1 MGLGTLAKGA
11 LTALAWPVASAFLPK
26 DMMTALTWGKRAK
39 DIKEGKGIWGY
50 AGKKIGLDKKVSH
63 LTSTIDKARKRRF
76 DPDELLGTADW
87 QGEKKRTFHE
97 PKGDG
102 EATLTKI
109 VAGGEDVVT
118 KTANQYRGTEA
129 ESQIANLVKTNL
141 NRALHYYSMMTPKIE
156 AGKANKQEM
165 DAYELLGYYLNER
178 APKAQNVAY
187 GGRIDKALTGR
198 SRDI

>member
-1 MGLGTLAKGA
+1 MTKSQEILQQRIEDKFEELGERMKQY
-11 LTALAWPVASAFLPK
+11 AFSNTVHDWHACINMLP
-26 DMMTALTWGKRAK
+26 
-39 DIKEGKGIWGY
+39 
-50 AGKKIGLDKKVSH
+50 
-63 LTSTIDKARKRRF
+63 
-76 DPDELLGTADW
+76 
-87 QGEKKRTFHE
+87 
-97 PKGDG
+97 
-102 EATLTKI
+102 
-109 VAGGEDVVT
+109 
-118 KTANQYRGTEA
+118 
-129 ESQIANLVKTNL
+129 QIADLVKTNL

>member
-1 MGLGTLAKGA
+1 MKPDREDRDGENLIKQ
-11 LTALAWPVASAFLPK
+11 VAS
-26 DMMTALTWGKRAK
+26 GENVIAK
-39 DIKEGKGIWGY
+39 AI
-50 AGKKIGLDKKVSH
+50 
-63 LTSTIDKARKRRF
+63 
-76 DPDELLGTADW
+76 
-87 QGEKKRTFHE
+87 
-97 PKGDG
+97 
-102 EATLTKI
+102 
-109 VAGGEDVVT
+109 
-118 KTANQYRGTEA
+118 NQYRGTEA
-129 ESQIANLVKTNL
+129 EAQIANLVKTNL

>member
-1 MGLGTLAKGA
+1 M
-11 LTALAWPVASAFLPK
+11 LPLHRCCRCRMSSSLWHSQRLLRSLRYNQENCSWHQTRLPDQWLHFSCSNFTGKLKSTVKPTFDK
-26 DMMTALTWGKRAK
+26 D
-39 DIKEGKGIWGY
+39 
-50 AGKKIGLDKKVSH
+50 S
-63 LTSTIDKARKRRF
+63 
-76 DPDELLGTADW
+76 LLGTADW

-102 EATLTKI
+102 EATIAKQ
-109 VAGGEDVVT
+109 VAGDENVI
-118 KTANQYRGTEA
+118 AQAINQYRGTEA
-129 ESQIANLVKTNL
+129 EGQIANLVKTNL
-141 NRALHYYSMMTPKIE
+141 NQALQYYSMMTPKIE